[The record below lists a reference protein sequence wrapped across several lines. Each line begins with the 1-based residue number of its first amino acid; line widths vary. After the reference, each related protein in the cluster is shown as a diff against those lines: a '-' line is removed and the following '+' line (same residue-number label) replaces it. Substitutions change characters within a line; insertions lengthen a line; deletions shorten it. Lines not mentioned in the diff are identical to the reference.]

1 MYEASWDSSKN
12 YDTFMEM
19 ISDNGWSAEDVV
31 NYLTD
36 WHGLSLMSEDFI
48 QNLIDCE
55 I

>member
-1 MYEASWDSSKN
+1 MYETSYDTSKN
-12 YDTFMEM
+12 YETFMEM
-19 ISDNGWSAEDVV
+19 ISDNGWSAEDVL

-55 I
+55 L